1 MQDEESGEQ
10 KGFWLWEVLT
20 HSPIMVGYH
29 EEREQTAEIN
39 ERRKRTI
46 EEIVLENKCDINPF
60 YGLKGK
66 IGHTSF
72 QSIKRIVQELL
83 ERYSEVYW

>member
-1 MQDEESGEQ
+1 MWDEEPGEQ

-60 YGLKGK
+60 YGLTGM
-66 IGHTSF
+66 
-72 QSIKRIVQELL
+72 
-83 ERYSEVYW
+83 

>member
-1 MQDEESGEQ
+1 
-10 KGFWLWEVLT
+10 
-20 HSPIMVGYH
+20 MVGYH

-60 YGLKGK
+60 YGLKG
-66 IGHTSF
+66 IGRSYVL
-72 QSIKRIVQELL
+72 SIYQKNCAGIAGTLFGGILVTVLYVLMPNNNPFLHPEH
-83 ERYSEVYW
+83 W

>member
-1 MQDEESGEQ
+1 M
-10 KGFWLWEVLT
+10 LT

-66 IGHTSF
+66 DSHTSF
-72 QSIKRIVQELL
+72 
-83 ERYSEVYW
+83 

>member
-1 MQDEESGEQ
+1 
-10 KGFWLWEVLT
+10 
-20 HSPIMVGYH
+20 MVGYH

-66 IGHTSF
+66 VIHA
-72 QSIKRIVQELL
+72 SINRNVQELL
-83 ERYSEVYW
+83 EHYSEVYW

>member
-1 MQDEESGEQ
+1 M
-10 KGFWLWEVLT
+10 LT

-39 ERRKRTI
+39 QRRKRTI

-66 IGHTSF
+66 VSHASF
-72 QSIKRIVQELL
+72 QSINRNVQELL
-83 ERYSEVYW
+83 EHYSEVYW